1 LEFLIGTMLVLAAAQ
16 GPAASGF
23 WLPELKPYLPPL
35 VEEALPLP
43 VVAPDALVALPVVIQ
58 TVKSEPREVVETPTS
73 VLALKPPAVAGVS
86 YRQAMLLGLDPVQ
99 LPAPKAEPPRVEAFL
114 ETSLQP
120 SFETGTG
127 YDQNWCT
134 AGSLVMIPD
143 GREGRVTSTEGD
155 ICRVLAYGEGYVS
168 LWTYDLIEPVYALE
182 HPDRGANSFQH

>member
-1 LEFLIGTMLVLAAAQ
+1 LEFIISTLLVLAAAQ

-43 VVAPDALVALPVVIQ
+43 VVAPDKLVALPVVIQ
-58 TVKSEPREVVETPTS
+58 TVKPIPHKVVEKS
-73 VLALKPPAVAGVS
+73 ALAFDLKSPAVAGVS
-86 YRQAMLLGLDPVQ
+86 YRQAMLLGLDPGQ
-99 LPAPKAEPPRVEAFL
+99 LPAPKAVPPQVEALL
-114 ETSLQP
+114 ETSSQP
-120 SFETGTG
+120 RFEIATE

-143 GREGRVTSTEGD
+143 GREGRVTSAEGD